1 MASHPTGPLEHFFNS
16 VALRFTVAFGL
27 PLNETSTF
35 FMSRQTILIVFK
47 TLVAVAILVVVGRQF
62 YRDLTSDDLQTIAFH
77 PGWLVV
83 SAALYLGGL
92 ATWGL
97 FWFRLMRL
105 FDQPLPYFVSLRA
118 YFLGQLGKYIP
129 GKAWALL
136 IRADQ
141 ASAPGVVMGVTIVT
155 SFYEVLT
162 CMAAGALIVA
172 IVFFFEPPVF
182 RGLDFPPHFTGL
194 ILLACC
200 GVPLLPGVFNVLA
213 ARLARKFPSLD
224 AFQLPKLRLPILLQ
238 GIGLTGVGWGLMG
251 LSTWA
256 CLASLMPSPPPLTL
270 GSWAYYCAIVGLAYV
285 LGFAAFVL
293 PAGAGAREWVLKE
306 FLQNMAADIAPDA
319 VGPLLAAAVLLLRL
333 AWTTGEFILAAA
345 LVLAV
350 RRSKVPV

>member
-1 MASHPTGPLEHFFNS
+1 
-16 VALRFTVAFGL
+16 
-27 PLNETSTF
+27 
-35 FMSRQTILIVFK
+35 MSRPTLLAIFK
-47 TLVAVAILVVVGRQF
+47 SLLAAAILVVIGRQF
-62 YRDLTSDDLQTIAFH
+62 YRDLSSDELRTITFH
-77 PGWLVV
+77 PGWLVA

-92 ATWGL
+92 MTWGL

-105 FDQPLPYFVSLRA
+105 FEQNVTLPVALRA

-141 ASAPGVVMGVTIVT
+141 ASGPGVVVGVSIITA
-155 SFYEVLT
+155 FYEVLT
-162 CMAAGALIVA
+162 SMAAGALVAA
-172 IVFFFEPPVF
+172 IVFFFEPPIF

-200 GVPLLPGVFNVLA
+200 GVPLLPGVFNMLA

-224 AFQLPKLRLPILLQ
+224 AFHIPKLKLPILLQ
-238 GIGLTGVGWGLMG
+238 GIALTGVGWGLMG

-256 CLASLMPSPPPLTL
+256 CLASIMESPPPLTL
-270 GSWAYYCAIVGLAYV
+270 GTWAYYCAIVGLAYV

-306 FLQNMAADIAPDA
+306 FLQNMAPDS
-319 VGPLLAAAVLLLRL
+319 VGPLLAAGVLLLRL
-333 AWTTGEFILAAA
+333 AWTAGEIFLASVFVVVIRRPKSDPIDQHAA
-345 LVLAV
+345 
-350 RRSKVPV
+350 